1 MQQEGR
7 EVKNLLV
14 ESMMINN
21 ENNNTNTNLKPYNPL
36 SILGI
41 IYSVSTTP
49 MKSAGESNVT
59 NLQNDSRQLRGY
71 PHLSGRQNHW
81 SAMRYALNCR
91 QQHMLL
97 EMPVSYYWQ
106 FPKDTLSRGIK
117 NCCC

>member
-1 MQQEGR
+1 MQQEER

-21 ENNNTNTNLKPYNPL
+21 ENNITNLKPYNPL

-71 PHLSGRQNHW
+71 PLCLGVKTTGPQ
-81 SAMRYALNCR
+81 
-91 QQHMLL
+91 
-97 EMPVSYYWQ
+97 
-106 FPKDTLSRGIK
+106 
-117 NCCC
+117 